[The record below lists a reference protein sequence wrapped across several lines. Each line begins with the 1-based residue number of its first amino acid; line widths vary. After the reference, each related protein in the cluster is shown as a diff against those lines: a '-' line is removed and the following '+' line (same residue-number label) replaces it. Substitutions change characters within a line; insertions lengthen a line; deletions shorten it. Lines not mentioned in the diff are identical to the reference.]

1 MSLAAGTRLGPYEVL
16 SPLGAGGMGEVYRA
30 RDTRLEREVALKIL
44 GRDLLG
50 DESARKRFRKE
61 AQALAKLN
69 HPHIAQVHDFATEQG
84 VDFLVMELVPG
95 ETLSDRLAR
104 GPLPEPDVRKIVKE
118 LAEGLAAAHA
128 EGVIHCD
135 LKPANLRLSRDGI
148 LKILDFGLARLRRP
162 TVTGDATASLKG
174 TEVAVSG
181 TLPYMAP
188 EQLRAESLD
197 VRTDLWGAG
206 AVLYELAT
214 GTRPFRDAV
223 PAKLTDAILHTDP
236 EPPSTRRPEVSAE
249 LSNVILRC
257 LEKDP
262 DRRFQSAN
270 ELRSGLERLTSPTA
284 PTASTATP
292 KRSSRVWLG
301 AASAALLGALAL
313 SGVFL
318 FGRTRPISSVAVLPF
333 VNASGTADLE
343 YLSDG
348 IAEELINSLT
358 QVQALKVIA
367 RPTAFSYKGRPVEPR
382 DIGSELKVRAV
393 VMGRLSRRADTI
405 SVQVDLVDTAEGA
418 ELWGGKFERRLG
430 EIASLQQDIN
440 RQVTSVLRVKL
451 TSDQKKRLA
460 RPQTDNAEAFQLYL
474 RGRRFLSEMSTASEY
489 LKSLDYF
496 KQAVQ
501 KDPDF
506 AKGWAGLADGY
517 AYLSFEDLE
526 PAREVMPKAREA
538 AQKALALDPD
548 LAEAHT
554 SLGIVKMYYDRDL
567 PGAEVEFR
575 KAIEL
580 NPGEDFSRHWYAH
593 YLEKV
598 QRFEEANAELRRVVE
613 LDPLSPMY
621 TGDLA
626 LQYYFMRQPEKV
638 VEIALKNKSPG
649 SVSPWEVIALALAY
663 EMLGRREESLATIGK
678 VTATDPIYR
687 GFAGALLARQGR
699 RAEAERILAEM
710 RAQKGY
716 VPSFQLALV
725 HLGLGQTDETF
736 RYLEMAYA
744 DRSSA
749 LYDWILIDPQWSVVH
764 DDPRYKDLLRRLRLP
779 SPKPARGSSATR

>member
-1 MSLAAGTRLGPYEVL
+1 
-16 SPLGAGGMGEVYRA
+16 MGEVYRA
-30 RDTRLEREVALKIL
+30 RDTRLERDVALKIL
-44 GRDLLG
+44 GRSLLADDG
-50 DESARKRFRKE
+50 ARRRFRKE

-69 HPHIAQVHDFATEQG
+69 HAHIAQVHDFATEEG

-95 ETLSDRLAR
+95 ETLSERLSR
-104 GPLPEPDVRKIVKE
+104 GPLSESEVLKVGRE

-128 EGVIHCD
+128 EGVVHCD
-135 LKPANLRLSRDGI
+135 LKPANLRLSKDGV

-162 TVTGDATASLKG
+162 AVTNVVTATVSG
-174 TEVAVSG
+174 TEIGVSG

-197 VRTDLWGAG
+197 ARTDLWSAG

-214 GTRPFRDAV
+214 GTRPFPETV
-223 PAKLTDAILHTDP
+223 QAKLTDAILHSNP
-236 EPPSTRRPEVSAE
+236 EPPSARRPEVSAG
-249 LSNVILRC
+249 LSSLILKC
-257 LEKDP
+257 LEKNP
-262 DRRFQSAN
+262 DRRIQSAN
-270 ELRSGLERLTSPTA
+270 ELRLGLERLASPTA
-284 PTASTATP
+284 PTAGTTSPTATP
-292 KRSSRVWLG
+292 ALRRAG
-301 AASAALLGALAL
+301 AAAAIVGALAL

-318 FGRTRPISSVAVLPF
+318 LGRSRPISSVAVLPF
-333 VNASGTADLE
+333 VNTSGAADLE

-358 QVQALKVIA
+358 QLQPLKVIA
-367 RPTAFSYKGRPVEPR
+367 RPTAFSYKGRPAVPR
-382 DIGSELKVRAV
+382 EIGSELKVGAV
-393 VMGRLSRRADTI
+393 VMGRLSRRGETI

-418 ELWGGKFERRLG
+418 ELWGGKFERRLS
-430 EIASLQQDIN
+430 EVASLQQEIN

-460 RPQTDNAEAFQLYL
+460 RPQTENAEAFQLYL
-474 RGRRFLSEMSTASEY
+474 RGRQFLSEMSTASEY

-501 KDPDF
+501 KDPNF
-506 AKGWAGLADGY
+506 AKGWAGLADAY
-517 AYLSFEDLE
+517 AYLSFQDLE

-554 SLGIVKMYYDRDL
+554 SLGIVKMYYDWDL
-567 PGAEVEFR
+567 PGAETEFR
-575 KAIEL
+575 RAMEL

-638 VEIALKNKSPG
+638 VEIALKNKSPD

-663 EMLGRREESLATIGK
+663 EMLGRREESLVTIGK
-678 VTATDPIYR
+678 MTATDPIYR
-687 GFAGALLARQGR
+687 GYAGALLARLGR

-710 RAQKGY
+710 SAQKGY
-716 VPSFQLALV
+716 VPAFQLALV
-725 HLGLGQTDETF
+725 HLGLSHTDETF

-749 LYDWILIDPQWSVVH
+749 LYDWILIDPQWDVVH
-764 DDPRYKDLLRRLRLP
+764 DDPRYNDLLKRLRLP
-779 SPKPARGSSATR
+779 PPRSPRGDK

>member
-1 MSLAAGTRLGPYEVL
+1 MSLSVGTRLGPYEVL
-16 SPLGAGGMGEVYRA
+16 SPLGSGGMGEVYRA

-44 GRDLLG
+44 GRGLLT
-50 DESARKRFRKE
+50 DDIARKRFRKE

-69 HPHIAQVHDFATEQG
+69 HSHIAQVYDFATEEG
-84 VDFLVMELVPG
+84 VDFFVMELVPG
-95 ETLSDRLAR
+95 ETLTERLTR
-104 GPLPEPDVRKIVKE
+104 GPLPVADVLKVGRE
-118 LAEGLAAAHA
+118 LAQGLSAAHA

-135 LKPANLRLSRDGI
+135 LKPANLRLSKDGV
-148 LKILDFGLARLRRP
+148 LKILDFGLARLRLP
-162 TVTGDATASLKG
+162 MVTGNATASLTG
-174 TEVAVSG
+174 TEIGVSG

-197 VRTDLWGAG
+197 ARTDLWGAG
-206 AVLYELAT
+206 VVLYELAT
-214 GTRPFRDAV
+214 GTRPFRETV
-223 PAKLTDAILHTDP
+223 PAKLTDAILHSGP
-236 EPPSTRRPEVSAE
+236 EPPAARRPEVSAG
-249 LSNVILRC
+249 LSNLILKC

-262 DRRFQSAN
+262 DRRYQSAN
-270 ELRSGLERLTSPTA
+270 ELKLDLERLASPTA
-284 PTASTATP
+284 PTVGMAAS
-292 KRSSRVWLG
+292 KRSSRWWPAG
-301 AASAALLGALAL
+301 AAATIVGALAV

-318 FGRTRPISSVAVLPF
+318 FGRSQPIPSVAVLPF
-333 VNASGTADLE
+333 VNASGNVDLE

-358 QVQALKVIA
+358 QVQPLKVIA
-367 RPTAFSYKGRPVEPR
+367 RPTAFSYKGRPAAPR

-393 VMGRLSRRADTI
+393 VMGRLTQRGEMIT
-405 SVQVDLVDTAEGA
+405 VQVDLVDTAEGA

-430 EIASLQQDIN
+430 EIASLQQAIN

-460 RPQTDNAEAFQLYL
+460 RPQTENAEAFQLYL
-474 RGRRFLSEMSTASEY
+474 RGRQFLSEMSTAGEY

-496 KQAVQ
+496 RQAVQ
-501 KDPDF
+501 KDPKF
-506 AKGWAGLADGY
+506 AKGWAGLADAY
-517 AYLSFEDLE
+517 AYLSFQDLE

-538 AQKALALDPD
+538 ALKALELDPD

-554 SLGIVKMYYDRDL
+554 SLGIVKMYYDWDL
-567 PGAEVEFR
+567 PGAEAEFR
-575 KAIEL
+575 RAMEL

-638 VEIALKNKSPG
+638 IEIALKNKSPD
-649 SVSPWEVIALALAY
+649 SASPWEAIALALAY
-663 EMLGRREESLATIGK
+663 EMLGRREESLVTIGK
-678 VTATDPIYR
+678 MTAADPIYR

-699 RAEAERILAEM
+699 RAEAQRILAEM
-710 RAQKGY
+710 SAQKGY
-716 VPSFQLALV
+716 VPAFQLALV

-736 RYLEMAYA
+736 RYLEMAYE

-749 LYDWILIDPQWSVVH
+749 LYDYILIDPQWGVVH

-779 SPKPARGSSATR
+779 PPKAPRGSAAAR